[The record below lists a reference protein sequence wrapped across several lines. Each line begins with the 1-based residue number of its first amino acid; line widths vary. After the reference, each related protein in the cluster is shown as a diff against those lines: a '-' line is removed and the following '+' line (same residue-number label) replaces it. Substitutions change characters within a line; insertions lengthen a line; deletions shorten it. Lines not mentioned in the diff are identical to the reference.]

1 MSLRSPLFRSAILR
15 GTVAAALLVS
25 ASTALAKG
33 DAEAGKAKSTVC
45 QACHGADGNGSGDGQ
60 YPRIAGQ
67 YADYLAKALMDYKT
81 GARVNLIMAGF
92 AGTLSEE
99 DIANLAAYYSQ
110 QESPLHDLS
119 HLK

>member
-1 MSLRSPLFRSAILR
+1 MILRSPIQSSLLLRSSL
-15 GTVAAALLVS
+15 AAALLLS
-25 ASTALAKG
+25 ASAVLAKG
-33 DAEAGKAKSTVC
+33 DVEAGKAKSVVC
-45 QACHGADGNGSGDGQ
+45 QACHGPDGNGTGDGQ

-81 GARVNLIMAGF
+81 GARANPIMAGF

-99 DIANLAAYYSQ
+99 DIANLAEYYAGQ
-110 QESPLHDLS
+110 PSPLRDLS

>member
-1 MSLRSPLFRSAILR
+1 MILRSMLRSTI
-15 GTVAAALLVS
+15 AAALLLATSV
-25 ASTALAKG
+25 AIAKG

-45 QACHGADGNGSGDGQ
+45 QACHGADGNGTGDGQ

-81 GARVNLIMAGF
+81 GARANPIMAGF

-99 DIANLAAYYSQ
+99 DIANLAEYYAQ
-110 QESPLHDLS
+110 QKSPLTDLS